1 MSLFRPVASCLTIA
15 LILDGAAI
23 ASQDQVR
30 NVAGVSYVSG
40 GVGEESRTSLQSQAA
55 QFNVQV
61 VFALKSGEYLADVDV
76 AVRDASGRTLFSTV
90 TDGPWLYAR
99 LAPGSYEIS
108 ATVDGRQLT
117 QKFTVPS
124 QGLRQLVFRWADA

>member
-1 MSLFRPVASCLTIA
+1 
-15 LILDGAAI
+15 
-23 ASQDQVR
+23 VR

-90 TDGPWLYAR
+90 TDGPWLRDSRREATRSAR
-99 LAPGSYEIS
+99 RLMDGS
-108 ATVDGRQLT
+108 
-117 QKFTVPS
+117 
-124 QGLRQLVFRWADA
+124 